1 MTRPLAM
8 TWMIGAGSHRST
20 SPCWRGGGGRGRKGR
35 EEDGE
40 GKGLNVTCPKGEA

>member
-1 MTRPLAM
+1 MLDPGEELHLA
-8 TWMIGAGSHRST
+8 
-20 SPCWRGGGGRGRKGR
+20 GGGVWRGRKRR